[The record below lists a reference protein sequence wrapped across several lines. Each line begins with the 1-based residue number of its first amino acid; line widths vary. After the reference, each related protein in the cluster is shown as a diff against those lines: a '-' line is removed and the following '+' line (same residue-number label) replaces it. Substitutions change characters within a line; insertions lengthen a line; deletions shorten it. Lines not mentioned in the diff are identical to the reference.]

1 MTSTRACETGEA
13 SEQVDAEASANGG
26 NGFGRQNRMRRYL
39 ESKQKDVEAN
49 RSTVRMAAELLTNH
63 LQLLVAGSPG
73 SVARK
78 RSLARGIARQFDRSV
93 REARHRYRELC
104 EAQADLEAAR
114 GGVNEIKALAARNA
128 AEARFL
134 DAFSEVISLPV
145 EE

>member
-1 MTSTRACETGEA
+1 MASTRASEAGESGEQVGVEA
-13 SEQVDAEASANGG
+13 SVNDS

-49 RSTVRMAAELLTNH
+49 RSTVRMAAELLTSH

-73 SVARK
+73 SVVRK

-104 EAQADLEAAR
+104 EAQADLEEVR
-114 GGVNEIKALAARNA
+114 GGPKEAEAVASRDA